1 MNTKLKKNNK
11 KNKKEKIY
19 EEPKQIKELNES
31 NNECFIC
38 LEIYCNDENTIKLNE
53 SKYYSKLCDC
63 NLSVHNVCLDNWYS
77 KSCYV
82 CPICRKYIFTDIYQY
97 HYPTNEEP
105 VNEEPVNEESL
116 VNQNDTIFFKLI
128 KICIFLLSLHSFLY
142 LLLKQTQKESGFAY

>member
-1 MNTKLKKNNK
+1 MNTKLKKNK
-11 KNKKEKIY
+11 KGNKKEKVY
-19 EEPKQIKELNES
+19 EEPKQNKELNEQL
-31 NNECFIC
+31 NECFIC

-105 VNEEPVNEESL
+105 LNEESL